1 MCESRAVAID
11 LVLLNRSSRNRTIEE
26 FRVDSPVS
34 EWHLFLGSN
43 CIRTFEDVLVGRSQ
57 ERTVI
62 GNDAS
67 NGLIW
72 KCFVDGTIKLNAVFS
87 VYGNTILYSFI
98 IFGLIVL
105 FARY

>member
-1 MCESRAVAID
+1 M
-11 LVLLNRSSRNRTIEE
+11 RNFEATLRYLDGNCSWEATA
-26 FRVDSPVS
+26 
-34 EWHLFLGSN
+34 LGL
-43 CIRTFEDVLVGRSQ
+43 FEDAFVGRSQ

-67 NGLIW
+67 DGLIW

-87 VYGNTILYSFI
+87 VYGNTVLYSFI
-98 IFGLIVL
+98 TFRLIVL